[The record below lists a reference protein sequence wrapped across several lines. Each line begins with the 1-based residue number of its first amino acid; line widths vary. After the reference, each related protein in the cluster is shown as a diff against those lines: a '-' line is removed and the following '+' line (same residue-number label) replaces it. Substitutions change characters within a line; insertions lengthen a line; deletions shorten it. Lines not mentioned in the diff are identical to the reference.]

1 MTVQIYYDDDADL
14 GLVQARKVAV
24 IGYGSQGHAHALNL
38 RDSGVE
44 VVVGLQEGS
53 DSRKRAEAEGLAVD
67 APAEAARRSDL
78 IMMLVPDQHAATLY
92 ADEIAP
98 NLEDGD
104 ALFFAHGFN
113 VHYGEIA
120 APPGVDVAM
129 VAPKSPGHL
138 VRRTFEDGSGAPA
151 LVAVAQ
157 DATGTAHALALSYA
171 RALGSTRAGLL
182 ETTFRE
188 ETETDLFG
196 EQAILCGGISEL
208 IKASFDTLVDAG
220 YAPESAYF
228 ECVHELKLIV
238 DLIFEGGLAWMRHS
252 VSDTAEYGDFT
263 RGPRIITEETRA
275 SMRRILDE
283 VQSGAFAEEWIAE
296 NRSGGTRLQDFRKA
310 DRDHQVEVVGRR
322 LRSMMP
328 FMDSKEPE

>member
-1 MTVQIYYDDDADL
+1 MTVPIYYDDDADL
-14 GLVQARKVAV
+14 GLIQARKVAV

-38 RDSGVE
+38 RDSGVD

-53 DSRKRAEAEGLAVD
+53 ASRPRAEAEGLQVFTPAD
-67 APAEAARRSDL
+67 ATERSDL
-78 IMMLVPDQHAATLY
+78 IMMLVPDQHAAALY
-92 ADEIAP
+92 AGEIAP
-98 NLEDGD
+98 NLSDGD

-113 VHYGEIA
+113 VHYGEIL
-120 APPGVDVAM
+120 APGGVDVAM

-138 VRRTFEDGSGAPA
+138 VRRTFEAGSGTPA
-151 LVAVAQ
+151 LIAVAQ
-157 DATGTAHALALSYA
+157 DATGKAHDLALSYA
-171 RALGSTRAGLL
+171 RALGTTRAGLL

-196 EQAILCGGISEL
+196 EQAILCGGVSEL

-263 RGPRIITEETRA
+263 RGPRIVTEETRA

-296 NRSGGTRLQDFRKA
+296 NRKGGTRLQEFRA
-310 DRDHQVEVVGRR
+310 GDRDLQVEVVGRR

-328 FMDSKEPE
+328 TMDAKEPE

>member
-1 MTVQIYYDDDADL
+1 MTVRIYYDDDADL
-14 GLVQARKVAV
+14 SLIRGRRVAV
-24 IGYGSQGHAHALNL
+24 MGYGSQGHAHALNL

-53 DSRKRAEAEGLAVD
+53 ASRKAAEAEGLTVMT
-67 APAEAARRSDL
+67 PSEAAAASDVV
-78 IMMLVPDQHAATLY
+78 MMLVPDQHAAGLY
-92 ADEIAP
+92 SDEIAP
-98 NLEDGD
+98 NLSDGD

-113 VHYGEIA
+113 VHYGEIV
-120 APPGVDVAM
+120 APDGVDVAM

-138 VRRTFEDGSGAPA
+138 VRRTFEAGIGTPA

-157 DATGTAHALALSYA
+157 DATGAAHDLALSYA
-171 RALGSTRAGLL
+171 RALGTTRAGLL

-208 IKASFDTLVDAG
+208 IKASFDTLVEGG

-238 DLIFEGGLAWMRHS
+238 DLIYEGGIAWMRHS

-263 RGPRIITEETRA
+263 RGPRVITEETRVA
-275 SMRRILDE
+275 MREILAD
-283 VQSGAFAEEWIAE
+283 VQSGSFAREWIAE
-296 NRSGGTRLQDFRKA
+296 NRGGGTALDEYRAR
-310 DRDHQVEVVGRR
+310 DRDHGVEVIGRR
-322 LRSMMP
+322 LRSLMP
-328 FMDSKEPE
+328 FLDSKDPA